1 MKVNAM
7 VPSAFSV
14 MFVIGLFSSLSPDVF
29 LLYSVAAGVVVSVR
43 LPLPEVPGY
52 VSPWC
57 SETEVS

>member
-43 LPLPEVPGY
+43 LPLPEVQGY
-52 VSPWC
+52 VSRWC